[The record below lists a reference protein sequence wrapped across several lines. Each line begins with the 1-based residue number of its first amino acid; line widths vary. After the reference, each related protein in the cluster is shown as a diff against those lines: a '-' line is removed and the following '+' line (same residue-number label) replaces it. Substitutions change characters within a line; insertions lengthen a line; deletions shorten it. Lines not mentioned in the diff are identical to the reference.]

1 MKFLRRYL
9 FLFFL
14 KQKSLEVLSILTNHQ
29 KILWINVSA
38 PSLGDSLMDLS
49 SRVLLS
55 GRSVDLFSDAK
66 NINLYLDDQYFDNVY
81 SKASQLNNNKYDLVI
96 LDSYSTRSINIKA
109 KVAPKTVF
117 VGMFGFFN
125 GPEVNQILYSYHQ
138 MNALL
143 GYPMTEEVIID
154 NAQNSLTISSQDKKI
169 VGDIVPKHYIAISLG
184 GEWKYKTYQKWSEV
198 LRQLFL
204 DDKSLYIV
212 FVGSNNALKHSKQM
226 LKNFPENH
234 LLNLTSRLS
243 FNQTAE
249 VIKNSE
255 VFLCCDGG
263 LLHAATALNANI
275 VALFAR
281 LTPEML
287 LTKKTNH
294 LSLYNEENVNN
305 ISSTAVVSSYYEA
318 ISFVDSHP

>member
-1 MKFLRRYL
+1 MIYYQSRKLNA
-9 FLFFL
+9 
-14 KQKSLEVLSILTNHQ
+14 KQLS
-29 KILWINVSA
+29 
-38 PSLGDSLMDLS
+38 
-49 SRVLLS
+49 
-55 GRSVDLFSDAK
+55 
-66 NINLYLDDQYFDNVY
+66 NL
-81 SKASQLNNNKYDLVI
+81 
-96 LDSYSTRSINIKA
+96 
-109 KVAPKTVF
+109 
-117 VGMFGFFN
+117 
-125 GPEVNQILYSYHQ
+125 
-138 MNALL
+138 
-143 GYPMTEEVIID
+143 
-154 NAQNSLTISSQDKKI
+154 KKI
-169 VGDIVPKHYIAISLG
+169 
-184 GEWKYKTYQKWSEV
+184 E
-198 LRQLFL
+198 LFL

-287 LTKKTNH
+287 LTKKTKH
-294 LSLYNEENVNN
+294 FSLYNEENVNN
-305 ISSTAVVSSYYEA
+305 ISSTELVSSYYEA